1 MFEALECLPLQE
13 HRSRIAACLSN
24 LALLAPQ
31 CSGLLVFSRMNI
43 YYLTGTWASGAL
55 WVPVHGRPLLLC
67 RKGLERAV
75 LESPVQDIVP
85 FRSNAEISS
94 LAGDHGVKMGP
105 AIGVEMA
112 GLPWAMGRKLEQ
124 TLAGTELVP
133 ADEVLARTRA
143 VKSEWEL
150 AKMRLVGA
158 RHHECLT
165 ELLPERISPGMTE
178 REISLK
184 VWEVFF
190 SRGHQGMLRM
200 QAPGEEAFLGHV
212 AAGDSGI
219 YPSVFN
225 GPLGLRGQ
233 HPAMVHMG
241 SAGKVWKGNEVL
253 MLDCGFCV
261 EGYHT
266 DKTQAYWSSSA
277 DIPVVARDAQSV
289 CLDIQAALAEA
300 LRPGAIPSE
309 LYAMGMRMAEQ
320 AGFAEGFMGLGSGQ
334 VRFIGHSIGLAV
346 DETPVIA
353 ARFDDPLL
361 PGMVMALEPKI
372 GIPGI
377 GMVGTENTFEVTGSG
392 GKSLTGDNFDPVFV

>member
-1 MFEALECLPLQE
+1 
-13 HRSRIAACLSN
+13 
-24 LALLAPQ
+24 
-31 CSGLLVFSRMNI
+31 
-43 YYLTGTWASGAL
+43 
-55 WVPVHGRPLLLC
+55 
-67 RKGLERAV
+67 
-75 LESPVQDIVP
+75 
-85 FRSNAEISS
+85 
-94 LAGDHGVKMGP
+94 
-105 AIGVEMA
+105 
-112 GLPWAMGRKLEQ
+112 
-124 TLAGTELVP
+124 
-133 ADEVLARTRA
+133 
-143 VKSEWEL
+143 
-150 AKMRLVGA
+150 
-158 RHHECLT
+158 
-165 ELLPERISPGMTE
+165 
-178 REISLK
+178 
-184 VWEVFF
+184 
-190 SRGHQGMLRM
+190 
-200 QAPGEEAFLGHV
+200 
-212 AAGDSGI
+212 
-219 YPSVFN
+219 
-225 GPLGLRGQ
+225 
-233 HPAMVHMG
+233 
-241 SAGKVWKGNEVL
+241 
-253 MLDCGFCV
+253 V